1 MHSMVM
7 EKYMLYSNMVKKNCV
22 CLIEW
27 LGDLRSS
34 LLGYY
39 YFFGRALL
47 QVQRAHPT
55 KTINVASYQYQQV
68 KNQGKINRFTIV
80 MNGKQGSKLVSST
93 CPQDSSHE
101 NTLLVDATLHFAWIW
116 AMLHTGVIMVDS
128 SHFKWS
134 AVVIRSLCFFFSA
147 RKMLFEDDK
156 TFSDT
161 SSSDWEGWLS
171 FVTDVMRSLSCMY
184 LLYITLR

>member
-101 NTLLVDATLHFAWIW
+101 NTLLVDATLHFA
-116 AMLHTGVIMVDS
+116 
-128 SHFKWS
+128 
-134 AVVIRSLCFFFSA
+134 
-147 RKMLFEDDK
+147 
-156 TFSDT
+156 
-161 SSSDWEGWLS
+161 
-171 FVTDVMRSLSCMY
+171 
-184 LLYITLR
+184 